1 MFLHTL
7 VRKAKVSRYNQ
18 HKIVTFDTL
27 IYHIA
32 FKTNGD
38 HCNAPQKNTFKA
50 VLENSNP
57 ILHPSVIM
65 CYQGFYSLISC
76 KAKNPN

>member
-1 MFLHTL
+1 MFRHTL

-27 IYHIA
+27 TYHIA

-57 ILHPSVIM
+57 TPFYGKSVCKVSILDVLQSKK
-65 CYQGFYSLISC
+65 L
-76 KAKNPN
+76 